1 MKKYFK
7 ILSILV
13 VVVIALTF
21 TGCGKGKS
29 NKNSIVGKW
38 QSKDY
43 SSYVYTFNEDGTG
56 DYSGAKFTYTTD
68 GNKISIKYE
77 TSTAAFESTY
87 EIKDNE
93 LNIKDSLG
101 KDTIYTRKYAIIYIC

>member
-7 ILSILV
+7 ALLV
-13 VVVIALTF
+13 ALVLTVCIF
-21 TGCGKGKS
+21 GLTGCGKD
-29 NKNSIVGKW
+29 KNSIVGKW

-56 DYSGAKFTYTTD
+56 DYSGKKFTYTTED
-68 GNKISIKYE
+68 NNISITYE
-77 TSTAAFESTY
+77 GSTAAFKSTY

-93 LNIKDSLG
+93 LNIKDSFG
-101 KDTIYTRKYAIIYIC
+101 KDTFYTRK